1 MHPQVTFSTSR
12 ARLCPLTPGSPT
24 STLDPA
30 NLHGL
35 SWADGLLSTYHF
47 YVCPR
52 CKNHKTLSQQCGGS
66 WILLLLLLGLCEY
79 GTHLVGS
86 LYQGG
91 LHLRMLKDWWLNQL
105 YGRLVPLPPNYGHW
119 VVHLH
124 PHYVYGLGEKRLM
137 DGNLKK
143 KPGSSEFTIKIGWME
158 GTMAASLQSN

>member
-86 LYQGG
+86 PIQDG
-91 LHLRMLKDWWLNQL
+91 LWVSWKSDDQINSMGIQ
-105 YGRLVPLPPNYGHW
+105 PSCHW
-119 VVHLH
+119 TTDTGQYNPILFRFTD
-124 PHYVYGLGEKRLM
+124 LGEKANGL
-137 DGNLKK
+137 DWFSWCEGEQ
-143 KPGSSEFTIKIGWME
+143 SSEGEWVWI
-158 GTMAASLQSN
+158 